1 MGDIFYPDGFHVE
14 MDMIPE
20 TGDTG
25 AFAVIAGMYMLF
37 MCFYMLF
44 VVALYVVQ
52 SLGYYTIAKRRGIRN
67 GWLAWLPIG
76 NLWIAG
82 SISDQ
87 YQYVTKGKVKN
98 RRKTLLGLSIALLVL
113 YIGMIIVLVIGILIS
128 ESLGSDAGAA
138 LAVLLTLLS
147 CFAVIGIAI
156 ATLVFQYICLYDL
169 YKSCNPDDAGLFLV
183 LSILFSL
190 AMPFF
195 IFACRKKDLGMP
207 PRRQPAPEQVVVPT
221 VEVVVDPN
229 VVEKVVV
236 PTVEPVTEEGFAQP
250 EEFEEE

>member
-1 MGDIFYPDGFHVE
+1 MGDIFYPYNFPAEAG
-14 MDMIPE
+14 
-20 TGDTG
+20 GNG
-25 AFAVIAGMYMLF
+25 AYAVIVGIYMMYMLF
-37 MCFYMLF
+37 T
-44 VVALYVVQ
+44 VALYVVQ

-98 RRKTLLGLSIALLVL
+98 RRKLLLGLSIALLAV
-113 YIGMIIVLVIGILIS
+113 YVGMMVVLVAGMLVS
-128 ESLGSDAGAA
+128 GSAGFGAGAIVT
-138 LAVLLTLLS
+138 VLLVLL
-147 CFAVIGIAI
+147 AGLALIAI
-156 ATLVFQYICLYDL
+156 AIAMLVIQYICLYDL
-169 YKSCNPDDAGLFLV
+169 YKSCDPDDAGLFLV

-207 PRRQPAPEQVVVPT
+207 PKKKPAPQPVIEIVAEEPA
-221 VEVVVDPN
+221 E
-229 VVEKVVV
+229 
-236 PTVEPVTEEGFAQP
+236 EPVTEEGYAQP
-250 EEFEEE
+250 EEFEDA

>member
-1 MGDIFYPDGFHVE
+1 MDDIFYPYNFSAEAG
-14 MDMIPE
+14 
-20 TGDTG
+20 GNG
-25 AFAVIAGMYMLF
+25 AYAVIVGIYMMYMLF
-37 MCFYMLF
+37 T
-44 VVALYVVQ
+44 VALYVVQ

-98 RRKTLLGLSIALLVL
+98 RRKILLGLSIALLAV
-113 YIGMIIVLVIGILIS
+113 YVGMMVVLVAGMLVS
-128 ESLGSDAGAA
+128 GYADFGAGAIVT
-138 LAVLLTLLS
+138 VLLVLL
-147 CFAVIGIAI
+147 AGLALVAIAI
-156 ATLVFQYICLYDL
+156 AMLVIQYICLYDL

>member
-1 MGDIFYPDGFHVE
+1 MGGFDYPNEFIYEAE
-14 MDMIPE
+14 MFPE
-20 TGDTG
+20 AADTG
-25 AFAVIAGMYMLF
+25 AFAVIAGVYLLF
-37 MCFYMLF
+37 MCFYFLF
-44 VVALYVVQ
+44 TVLLYVFQ
-52 SLGYYTIAKRRGIRN
+52 SLSYHTIANRRGIRN

-76 NLWIAG
+76 NLWISG

-87 YQYVTKGKVKN
+87 YQYVAKGKVKN
-98 RRKTLLGLSIALLVL
+98 RRKILLGLSIALLLL
-113 YIGMIIVLVIGILIS
+113 YVCLIVVIVIGILIS
-128 ESLGSDAGAA
+128 ESLSSDAGAA

-147 CFAVIGIAI
+147 SFAVIAIAI
-156 ATLVFQYICLYDL
+156 AMLVFQYICLYDL
-169 YKSCNPDDAGLFLV
+169 YSSCDPENATLFLV
-183 LSILFSL
+183 LSVLFSL

-195 IFACRKKDLGMP
+195 LFACRKKDLGMP
-207 PRRQPAPEQVVVPT
+207 PRKQPVPQQVVVPT

>member
-1 MGDIFYPDGFHVE
+1 MGGISYPDGFHIE

-20 TGDTG
+20 TGDIG

-52 SLGYYTIAKRRGIRN
+52 SLGYHAIAKRRGIRN

-98 RRKTLLGLSIALLVL
+98 RRKILLGLSIALLAVYVGL
-113 YIGMIIVLVIGILIS
+113 VVVLVVGMLVS
-128 ESLGSDAGAA
+128 GSAGFGAGTIVT
-138 LAVLLTLLS
+138 VLLALL
-147 CFAVIGIAI
+147 AGLALIAI
-156 ATLVFQYICLYDL
+156 AIAMLVIQYICLYDL
-169 YKSCNPDDAGLFLV
+169 YKSCDPENAVLFLV
-183 LSILFSL
+183 LSIFFSL
-190 AMPFF
+190 VMPFF

-207 PRRQPAPEQVVVPT
+207 PRKQPAPEPVIEIVAEEPA
-221 VEVVVDPN
+221 E
-229 VVEKVVV
+229 ESAE
-236 PTVEPVTEEGFAQP
+236 EPVMEEGFAQP